1 MGNLILNI
9 AKDYSR
15 CPGARYE
22 SEGDYSGERFREDFL
37 APKLKE
43 AIEAGVK
50 LEVILDGSAGYSTSF
65 IEESFGG
72 LIRTNGYS
80 LDVLKDKIIIISNE
94 DPTYIDDI
102 YEYWDHAWEN
112 CNKTT

>member
-1 MGNLILNI
+1 MGNIVLNI
-9 AKDYSR
+9 AKEYTR

-22 SEGDYSGERFREDFL
+22 SEGDYSGERFRNEYL

-50 LEVILDGSAGYSTSF
+50 LEVVLDGSAGYSTSF

-72 LIRTNGYS
+72 LIRTDHYT
-80 LDVLKDKIIIISNE
+80 LQDVTEYIIITSNE
-94 DPTYIDDI
+94 DPSYIEDI
-102 YEYWDHAWEN
+102 NVYWEHAWEN
-112 CNKTT
+112 RN

>member
-1 MGNLILNI
+1 MGNIVINI

-22 SEGDYSGERFREDFL
+22 KEGDFSGERFREEFL
-37 APKLKE
+37 APKLRE

-72 LIRTNGYS
+72 LIRTNHYT
-80 LDVLKDKIIIISNE
+80 LQQVKDNIIVISDE
-94 DPTYIDDI
+94 DPSYLDDI
-102 YEYWDHAWEN
+102 NDYWEHAWEHHS
-112 CNKTT
+112 

>member
-1 MGNLILNI
+1 MGNIVLNI
-9 AKDYSR
+9 AKDYTR

-22 SEGDYSGERFREDFL
+22 TEGDYSGERFREEFL
-37 APKLKE
+37 APMLKK

-72 LIRTNGYS
+72 LIRTNHYT
-80 LDVLKDKIIIISNE
+80 LQEVKDNIIIISDE
-94 DPTYIDDI
+94 DPTYEEDI
-102 YEYWDHAWEN
+102 NDYWQHAWEN
-112 CNKTT
+112 CN

>member
-1 MGNLILNI
+1 MGNIVINI
-9 AKDYSR
+9 AKDYTR

-37 APKLKE
+37 APRLKE
-43 AIEAGVK
+43 AIETGVK
-50 LEVILDGSAGYSTSF
+50 LEVVLDGSAGYSTSF

-72 LIRTNGYS
+72 LIRTNHYT
-80 LDVLKDKIIIISNE
+80 LQEVKENIIIISDE

-102 YEYWDHAWEN
+102 NDYWEHAWEHHS
-112 CNKTT
+112 

>member
-1 MGNLILNI
+1 MGNIVLNI
-9 AKDYSR
+9 AKDYTR

-22 SEGDYSGERFREDFL
+22 TEGDYSGERFREEFL
-37 APKLKE
+37 APMLKN

-72 LIRTNGYS
+72 LIRTNHYT
-80 LDVLKDKIIIISNE
+80 LQEVKDNIIIISDE
-94 DPTYIDDI
+94 DPTYKEDI
-102 YEYWDHAWEN
+102 NDYWQHAWEN
-112 CNKTT
+112 CN

>member
-1 MGNLILNI
+1 MGNIVINI
-9 AKDYSR
+9 AKDYTR

-37 APKLKE
+37 APRLKE
-43 AIEAGVK
+43 AIETGVK
-50 LEVILDGSAGYSTSF
+50 LEVVLDGSAGYSTSF

-72 LIRTNGYS
+72 LIRTNHYT
-80 LDVLKDKIIIISNE
+80 LQEVKEKIIIISDE

-102 YEYWDHAWEN
+102 NDYWEHAWEHHS
-112 CNKTT
+112 

>member
-1 MGNLILNI
+1 MGNIVINI

-22 SEGDYSGERFREDFL
+22 SEGDYSGERFRKEIL
-37 APKLKE
+37 LPKLKE
-43 AIEAGVK
+43 AISAGVK

-72 LIRTNGYS
+72 LIRSDGLTLQELQES
-80 LDVLKDKIIIISNE
+80 IILISDE
-94 DPTYIDDI
+94 DPSYIDDI
-102 YEYWDHAWEN
+102 NDYWEHAWQN
-112 CNKTT
+112 RR